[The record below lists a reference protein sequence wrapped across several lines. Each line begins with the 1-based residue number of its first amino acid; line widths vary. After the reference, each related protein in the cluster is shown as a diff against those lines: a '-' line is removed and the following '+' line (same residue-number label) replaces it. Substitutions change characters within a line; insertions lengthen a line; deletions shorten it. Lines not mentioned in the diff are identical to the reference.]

1 MLPLVYDGE
10 EIPFGVGDYVFLPG
24 IRGAVE
30 EKAEAIQAYA
40 LRGDG
45 KAVPFQVKLG
55 TLTEDE
61 RKIILAGCLINFNR
75 ENAKAVR

>member
-1 MLPLVYDGE
+1 M
-10 EIPFGVGDYVFLPG
+10 GDYVFLPG